1 MRDPERIPALVETLE
16 ENWSQK
22 VPDWRFGQLMFNFL
36 AWLAKKT
43 DRDYFYIEDDEMSGL
58 LDEFFKGMNSEHEY

>member
-1 MRDPERIPALVETLE
+1 MRDPERIPALVEKLE
-16 ENWSQK
+16 EHWRRR

-43 DRDYFYIEDDEMSGL
+43 DRDYFHIEDDEMSEL
-58 LDEFFKGMNSEHEY
+58 LDGFFKGINNKS